1 MSGIDKLFDSTT
13 KGLQKALDLT
23 WERNKAITS
32 NIANSETP
40 QYRAVDLD
48 FSGELERA
56 FESTDTVLST
66 TNEKHMDIKPSGQ
79 AHLVE
84 SFLGATRPDGNNVDI
99 DIEMGRLAFNSEKYS
114 QAANYMGRKLSL
126 LKRTITESSR

>member
-13 KGLQKALDLT
+13 TGLQKALDLA

-56 FESTDTVLST
+56 FGSTDAVLKA
-66 TNEKHMDIKPSGQ
+66 TNPKHMDIKPSGQ

-84 SFLGATRPDGNNVDI
+84 DFSGATRPDGNNVDI
-99 DIEMGRLAFNSEKYS
+99 DIQMGRLAFNSEKYS
-114 QAANYMGRKLSL
+114 QAANLMGRKLAL
-126 LKRTITESSR
+126 IKRTITESSR